1 MTSKEWVKNE
11 LSLSDDCL
19 TTTDR
24 IMLNKILQDLEY
36 LRQLKKE
43 NQNLKDNIKL
53 ANYTG
58 CDISEELF
66 DTLEKVDKYK
76 NTYNDL
82 YNDIIKV
89 IQEIKDLTMEVDT
102 NTNNKDS
109 EEVFKTIKNLGWNEA
124 VDIIST
130 KLAVRMSIHILN
142 KIKIEEGNSDKNL
155 NKN

>member
-1 MTSKEWVKNE
+1 MTSKEYIKRE

-24 IMLNKILQDLEY
+24 IMLSKVLQDLEY
-36 LRQLKKE
+36 LEQLKKE
-43 NQNLKDNIKL
+43 NEDLKDNIKL

-66 DTLEKVDKYK
+66 DALEKVNKYK
-76 NTYNDL
+76 NTYDDL

-89 IQEIKDLTMEVDT
+89 IQEIKDLIMEVDT
-102 NTNNKDS
+102 NTNDKDS

>member
-1 MTSKEWVKNE
+1 MTSKEWVKRE
-11 LSLSDDCL
+11 LSLSYDCL
-19 TTTDR
+19 TTFDR
-24 IMLNKILQDLEY
+24 IMFNKVVQDLEY
-36 LRQLKKE
+36 LEQLKKE
-43 NQNLKDNIKL
+43 NQDLKDNIKL

-66 DTLEKVDKYK
+66 DALEKVDKYK
-76 NTYNDL
+76 NTYDDL

-102 NTNNKDS
+102 NTNDKDS

-124 VDIIST
+124 VAIIST

-142 KIKIEEGNSDKNL
+142 KIKIEKGNSDK
-155 NKN
+155 KS